1 MKKYEILLKKDF
13 KNYYFNLLIYK
24 TMEKIEKI
32 LKIMRDETNLHES
45 VIQRVNVLN
54 NLLLKGNLYKEQEE
68 KARKSSEILMLELK
82 YFRDEVFLPLVLEVK
97 ELLDA
102 DNLLNIKDKKERLNE
117 LLNYL
122 WSTKIMKPFLEIN
135 VLETQKVLYIIS
147 EIEFLL

>member
-1 MKKYEILLKKDF
+1 
-13 KNYYFNLLIYK
+13 
-24 TMEKIEKI
+24 MEKIEKI
-32 LKIMRDETNLHES
+32 LKIMRDETNLHEN

-54 NLLLKGNLYKEQEE
+54 NLLLKGKLYKEQEE
-68 KARKSSEILMLELK
+68 KARKSSEILLLELK

-97 ELLDA
+97 ELLAA
-102 DNLLNIKDKKERLNE
+102 DNLYTKDKKERLNE

-122 WSTKIMKPFLEIN
+122 SSTKIMKPFLEIN

>member
-1 MKKYEILLKKDF
+1 MAF

-32 LKIMRDETNLHES
+32 LKIMRDETNLHEN

-54 NLLLKGNLYKEQEE
+54 NLLLKGKLYKEQEE
-68 KARKSSEILMLELK
+68 KARKSSEILLLELK

-97 ELLDA
+97 ELLAA
-102 DNLLNIKDKKERLNE
+102 DNLYTKDKKERLNE

-122 WSTKIMKPFLEIN
+122 SSTKIMKPFLEIN